1 MAIKGAFQAGL
12 IQGFATS
19 FAEGI
24 KERQKRF
31 DELVDSQMDTVRR
44 NAPKMAQS
52 MAEAKNADLIR
63 QEMKAE
69 FGVTDEEFLAI
80 AQNYDVTQVYGAIQK
95 AQENLPEGAKI
106 DKSQF
111 LGSLDIPKGITLPEG
126 MTAEQAL
133 ENIYLGYARSV
144 SVDPENKSEGHK
156 SMSWGRALKD
166 TLMLDPRSSV
176 EDHMKAMSYMGIP
189 VQDVLAY
196 EAATGGRYEPLPS
209 VKRVKGFDIETT
221 DYKESD
227 YMTTANTYERT
238 FTRTFAGTDDL
249 ANATNMKG
257 AIDALAAKDET
268 ELGSKLRKGGIA
280 IADLELALSQS
291 GVNSQ
296 LIRDQALLRLSKE
309 VNTSAEMDNLLA
321 GIENGL
327 ATELILES
335 LKKNNGKLTDDYIEY
350 ILTGTK
356 PESVETK
363 PKSVGAEPE
372 SVETKLESVGAEPV
386 AVNEEAQVVVGEEDI
401 VSTILSQTPD
411 EVVEVEEV
419 KQPTVTSTDIGEIEI
434 AGPPSLGFPSPVEQ
448 RRSAQEYRDQQQ
460 AAEDK
465 ENEVP
470 SSVRE
475 AASKITYAEY
485 KAMSRKERRE
495 AGLPER
501 PIDGWAVFGVLN
513 PQQYFKGGPNQI
525 DVGDI
530 TEETKIDRTK
540 KENNVPLAKAAVNI
554 IYAMK
559 EEFSDMSVLEGE
571 DGKQIIIDFM
581 KQNNLPLNEVVINMI
596 HREYNGVY

>member
-249 ANATNMKG
+249 ANATNMEE
-257 AIDALAAKDET
+257 ALDRANAKDET

-296 LIRDQALLRLSKE
+296 LTRDQALLRLSKE

-356 PESVETK
+356 PERVETK
-363 PKSVGAEPE
+363 P
-372 SVETKLESVGAEPV
+372 VETKPVETEPV
-386 AVNEEAQVVVGEEDI
+386 AVEKEAQVTVDEEAQVAVDEEEI

-411 EVVEVEEV
+411 EKEVEEVEEV

-540 KENNVPLAKAAVNI
+540 KENNAPLAKAAVNI

>member
-249 ANATNMKG
+249 ANATNMEE
-257 AIDALAAKDET
+257 ALDRANAKDET

-296 LIRDQALLRLSKE
+296 LTRDQALLRLSKE

-335 LKKNNGKLTDDYIEY
+335 LKKNGKLTDDYIEY

-356 PESVETK
+356 PERVETK
-363 PKSVGAEPE
+363 P
-372 SVETKLESVGAEPV
+372 VETKPVETEPV
-386 AVNEEAQVVVGEEDI
+386 AVEKEAQVTVDEEAQVAVDEEEI

-411 EVVEVEEV
+411 EKEVEEVEEV

-540 KENNVPLAKAAVNI
+540 KENNAPLAKAAVNI

>member
-133 ENIYLGYARSV
+133 ENIYLGYARNV
-144 SVDPENKSEGHK
+144 SADPENKSEGHK

-249 ANATNMKG
+249 ANATNMQG

-268 ELGSKLRKGGIA
+268 ELASKLRKGGIA

-296 LIRDQALLRLSKE
+296 LTRDQALLRLSKE

-335 LKKNNGKLTDDYIEY
+335 LKNNNGKLTDDYIEY

-356 PESVETK
+356 PESVGAK
-363 PKSVGAEPE
+363 PESVGAKPE
-372 SVETKLESVGAEPV
+372 SVETKPESVETKPV
-386 AVNEEAQVVVGEEDI
+386 AVEKEAQVVVGEEDI

-411 EVVEVEEV
+411 EDEEQEVT
-419 KQPTVTSTDIGEIEI
+419 QPTVTSTDIGEIEI

-448 RRSAQEYRDQQQ
+448 RRSAQEYRDKQE
-460 AAEDK
+460 AVEAK

-530 TEETKIDRTK
+530 TEETKIDKTK
-540 KENNVPLAKAAVNI
+540 KENNVPLARAAVNI

>member
-1 MAIKGAFQAGL
+1 
-12 IQGFATS
+12 
-19 FAEGI
+19 
-24 KERQKRF
+24 
-31 DELVDSQMDTVRR
+31 
-44 NAPKMAQS
+44 MAQS

-95 AQENLPEGAKI
+95 AQENLPEGAKL

-133 ENIYLGYARSV
+133 ENIYLGYARNV
-144 SVDPENKSEGHK
+144 SADPENKSEGHK

-249 ANATNMKG
+249 ANATNMEE
-257 AIDALAAKDET
+257 ALDRANAKDET

-296 LIRDQALLRLSKE
+296 LTRDQALLRLSKE

-356 PESVETK
+356 PE
-363 PKSVGAEPE
+363 PVGTEP
-372 SVETKLESVGAEPV
+372 VGTEPV
-386 AVNEEAQVVVGEEDI
+386 AVEKEAQVTVDEEAQVAVDEEEI

-411 EVVEVEEV
+411 EKEVEEEV
-419 KQPTVTSTDIGEIEI
+419 KQPTITSTDIGEIEI
-434 AGPPSLGFPSPVEQ
+434 AGPPSLRFPSPVEQ

-540 KENNVPLAKAAVNI
+540 KENNAPLAKAAVNI

>member
-95 AQENLPEGAKI
+95 AQENLPEGAKL

-133 ENIYLGYARSV
+133 ENIYLGYARNV
-144 SVDPENKSEGHK
+144 SADPENKSEGHK

-249 ANATNMKG
+249 ANATNMEE
-257 AIDALAAKDET
+257 ALDRANAKDET

-296 LIRDQALLRLSKE
+296 LTRDQALLRLSKE

-363 PKSVGAEPE
+363 PE

-386 AVNEEAQVVVGEEDI
+386 AVNEEAQVVVDEEDI

-411 EVVEVEEV
+411 EVEEVEEEV

-448 RRSAQEYRDQQQ
+448 RRSAQEYRDKQE
-460 AAEDK
+460 AVEAK

-540 KENNVPLAKAAVNI
+540 KENNAPLAKAAVNI

>member
-95 AQENLPEGAKI
+95 AQENLPEGAKL

-133 ENIYLGYARSV
+133 ENIYLGYARNV
-144 SVDPENKSEGHK
+144 SADPENKSEGHK

-249 ANATNMKG
+249 ANATNMEE
-257 AIDALAAKDET
+257 ALDRANAKDKT

-296 LIRDQALLRLSKE
+296 LTRDQALLRLSKE

-356 PESVETK
+356 PERVETEPVETK
-363 PKSVGAEPE
+363 LKSVGAEPVGTE
-372 SVETKLESVGAEPV
+372 PAAVKEIVE
-386 AVNEEAQVVVGEEDI
+386 
-401 VSTILSQTPD
+401 TILSQTSD
-411 EVVEVEEV
+411 EKVVEEVEEV

-540 KENNVPLAKAAVNI
+540 KENNAPLAKAAVNI

>member
-249 ANATNMKG
+249 ANATNMEE
-257 AIDALAAKDET
+257 ALDRANAKDET

-296 LIRDQALLRLSKE
+296 LTRDQALLRLSKE

-356 PESVETK
+356 PE
-363 PKSVGAEPE
+363 PVGTEP
-372 SVETKLESVGAEPV
+372 VGTEPV
-386 AVNEEAQVVVGEEDI
+386 AVEKEAQVTVDEEAQVAVDEEEI

-411 EVVEVEEV
+411 EKEVEEEV
-419 KQPTVTSTDIGEIEI
+419 KQPTITSTDIGEIEI
-434 AGPPSLGFPSPVEQ
+434 AGPPSLRFPSPVEQ

-540 KENNVPLAKAAVNI
+540 KENNAPLAKAAVNI

>member
-249 ANATNMKG
+249 ANATNMEE
-257 AIDALAAKDET
+257 ALDRANAKDET

-296 LIRDQALLRLSKE
+296 LTRDQALLRLSKE

-356 PESVETK
+356 PERVETK
-363 PKSVGAEPE
+363 P
-372 SVETKLESVGAEPV
+372 VETKPVETEPV
-386 AVNEEAQVVVGEEDI
+386 AVEKEAQVTVDEEAQVAVDEEEI

-411 EVVEVEEV
+411 EKEVEEEV
-419 KQPTVTSTDIGEIEI
+419 KQPTITSTDIGEIEI
-434 AGPPSLGFPSPVEQ
+434 AGPPSLRFPSPVEQ

-540 KENNVPLAKAAVNI
+540 KENNAPLAKAAVNI

>member
-80 AQNYDVTQVYGAIQK
+80 AQNYDVNQVYGAIQK
-95 AQENLPEGAKI
+95 AQENLPEGAKL

-133 ENIYLGYARSV
+133 ENIYLGYARNV
-144 SVDPENKSEGHK
+144 SADPENKSEGHK

-249 ANATNMKG
+249 ANATNMEE
-257 AIDALAAKDET
+257 ALDRANAKDKT

-296 LIRDQALLRLSKE
+296 LTRDQALLRLSKE

-356 PESVETK
+356 PERVETEPVETK
-363 PKSVGAEPE
+363 LKSVGAEPVGTE
-372 SVETKLESVGAEPV
+372 PAAVKEIVE
-386 AVNEEAQVVVGEEDI
+386 
-401 VSTILSQTPD
+401 TILSQTSD
-411 EVVEVEEV
+411 EKVVEEVEEV

-540 KENNVPLAKAAVNI
+540 KENNAPLAKAAVNI

>member
-296 LIRDQALLRLSKE
+296 LTRDQALLRLSKE

-356 PESVETK
+356 PE
-363 PKSVGAEPE
+363 PVGTEP
-372 SVETKLESVGAEPV
+372 VGTEPV
-386 AVNEEAQVVVGEEDI
+386 AVEKEAQVTVDEEAQVAVDEEEI

-411 EVVEVEEV
+411 EKEVEEVEEV

-540 KENNVPLAKAAVNI
+540 KENNAPLAKAAVNI